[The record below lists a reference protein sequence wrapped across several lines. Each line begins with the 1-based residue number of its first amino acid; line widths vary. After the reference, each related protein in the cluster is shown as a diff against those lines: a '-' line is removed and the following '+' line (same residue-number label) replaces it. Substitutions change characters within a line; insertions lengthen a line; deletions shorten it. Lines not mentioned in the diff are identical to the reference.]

1 MKQVPAPHL
10 RGQCHMILGGLVAV
24 ICMTQL
30 TRSLFMSG
38 PEGPKQGYLADSRS
52 GKVWPPSVTDEPW
65 NADGQ
70 VSDVANHLGETSA
83 KPRTEIFQRGLGGKN
98 GYLPIAVD

>member
-1 MKQVPAPHL
+1 MKHVPAPQL

-24 ICMTQL
+24 VCMTQL

-38 PEGPKQGYLADSRS
+38 SEGPTQGYFADSRS
-52 GKVWPPSVTDEPW
+52 GKTWPPRSAELPVITDGKAASDTSWE
-65 NADGQ
+65 GQ
-70 VSDVANHLGETSA
+70 TVG

-98 GYLPIAVD
+98 GYQPIAVD

>member
-1 MKQVPAPHL
+1 MKQVPAPQL

-24 ICMTQL
+24 VCMTQL

-38 PEGPKQGYLADSRS
+38 PEGPTQTYLAESRS
-52 GKVWPPSVTDEPW
+52 GKVWPPR
-65 NADGQ
+65 
-70 VSDVANHLGETSA
+70 VANEAYAPDQPVSEVTSQISESSG